1 MTSRLGLAVAAAL
14 GIGGWV
20 GGCAPASPAVRSSV
34 TPSERPGDELP
45 AEVPKPPASSV
56 RAELEIPGFE
66 PLAPA
71 AEPAPED
78 QALWDEIDR
87 EARARREPRERA
99 RRIAWIEAEVAR
111 FWREREPEIEALRR
125 SALDR
130 RLELLSERFFAQ
142 ADEVGRLRFR
152 IAAAVGWP
160 DPDPLSLR
168 PTLRTYPDRPETR
181 EAVLRDR
188 AALRDLKSRAAE
200 FSDRQLA
207 LALAAA
213 DELRL
218 SLHKEALELRDRLEA
233 ALDVVPA
240 EGDAQAPVDPDAL
253 ARTDLLPVLAG
264 QRPSRVQFGAA
275 LPAPKLTSPSR
286 SSPPN
291 SDPFDSEEAALER
304 AWAARFGYRLS
315 PDGTGKADEFRIWK
329 AKKLGR

>member
-1 MTSRLGLAVAAAL
+1 MA
-14 GIGGWV
+14 GWV
-20 GGCAPASPAVRSSV
+20 GGCSSASPAVRSSV
-34 TPSERPGDELP
+34 TSSERRSDDLPRELP
-45 AEVPKPPASSV
+45 QPTASSL

-66 PLAPA
+66 PLAPTA
-71 AEPAPED
+71 DPAPEAR
-78 QALWDEIDR
+78 ALWDEFDQ

-99 RRIAWIEAEVAR
+99 RRIAWIEAELAR

-130 RLELLSERFFAQ
+130 RLEHLSERFFAQ

-168 PTLRTYPDRPETR
+168 PTFRTYPDRPETR

-188 AALRDLKSRAAE
+188 AALRDLKARAAE
-200 FSDRQLA
+200 FSDRELA

-218 SLHKEALELRDRLEA
+218 ALHKEALELRNRLEA
-233 ALDVVPA
+233 ELAVIPA
-240 EGDAQAPVDPDAL
+240 EGDARAPVDPDAL
-253 ARTDLLPVLAG
+253 ARTDLLPALAG

-275 LPAPKLTSPSR
+275 LPAPQPAPPSPT
-286 SSPPN
+286 SPPN

-304 AWAARFGYRLS
+304 AWAARHGYRLS
-315 PDGTGKADEFRIWK
+315 PNGTGKADEFRIWK